1 MNKYIG
7 VKIVKAEPM
16 SEYNFA
22 KQYKDIS
29 DLGNFKSEDGYL
41 VEYEDGYI
49 SWSPKDV
56 FEKAYRRIDNL
67 NFGLAIEALKKGHK
81 IARKGWNGKDMW
93 IALMPSLYLKSDKVN
108 GRTKKHIG
116 NNNLDCQPYIVLWTA
131 QNKWQPGWVASQQD
145 VLAEDW
151 IILKGSDE

>member
-1 MNKYIG
+1 M
-7 VKIVKAEPM
+7 KITEV
-16 SEYNFA
+16 
-22 KQYKDIS
+22 
-29 DLGNFKSEDGYL
+29 
-41 VEYEDGYI
+41 
-49 SWSPKDV
+49 
-56 FEKAYRRIDNL
+56 RINNL

-93 IALMPSLYLKSDKVN
+93 IALMPPLYLKSDKVN